1 MTLRAVTASAAGIA
15 VATLLVTLLVTGN
28 SPMPRPEPTAA
39 AAQGAM
45 KSGESEAGGVP
56 GPEKRRAMRILD
68 NGCTYNPRGIPS
80 CGTLLGA
87 AYGSNS
93 DPAPWERQMGHRLG
107 VHRTYFDG
115 SEVDEAVAQART
127 DLRPPADPVD
137 QLQAAPLLGCD
148 GGRSGRRLGPGP
160 VAPARTAATAPSGS
174 RSTTSPRATATSGTG
189 RPCRPGWR
197 RSCARPRPTSPS
209 RSSSAAGTSSTARTS
224 TACPSLWPAHDD
236 RPGRLRRLQQVRR
249 GQERSAG
256 SPATRSSST
265 TTSPS
270 SSSSPE
276 AHDVAWGLAETGS
289 HRPLGA
295 GTDPLFVQ
303 HLYNAVSSNGG
314 VAISLLQQHHQQHRS
329 VAPGRRQVRR
339 LRGHAARDPHP
350 LTGRSLSC

>member
-93 DPAPWERQMGHRLG
+93 DPVRWERQMGHRLG

-127 DLRPPADPVD
+127 DLARQRIPWISFKLPHSWGAM
-137 QLQAAPLLGCD
+137 AAGA
-148 GGRSGRRLGPGP
+148 GRRVGPGP
-160 VAPARTAATAPSGS
+160 VAPARTVARPRLGRA
-174 RSTTSPRATATSGTG
+174 STTSPRATATSGTG
-189 RPCRPGWR
+189 RPCRPGWP
-197 RSCARPRPTSPS
+197 RSCATPRPTSPS

-224 TACPSLWPAHDD
+224 TACPRCGPHTAIDLVGFDVYNKYGVVKNGHRITSHTQFESHYFDKF
-236 RPGRLRRLQQVRR
+236 
-249 GQERSAG
+249 ERFA
-256 SPATRSSST
+256 R
-265 TTSPS
+265 
-270 SSSSPE
+270 
-276 AHDVAWGLAETGS
+276 AHDVAWGLAETGHTDLS
-289 HRPLGA
+289 A
-295 GTDPLFVQ
+295 GTDPLFLQ
-303 HLYNAVSSNGG
+303 RLYDAVSSNGG
-314 VAISLLQQHHQQHRS
+314 VAISYFNS
-329 VAPGRRQVRR
+329 TINSIAPWR
-339 LRGHAARDPHP
+339 LEGAKSADFAATLRETPT
-350 LTGRSLSC
+350 L